1 MGSTASASC
10 THYPTMQTLDV
21 VIGLIIYFL
30 FMSLVASALVE
41 MIAALARKRGKLL
54 RDAVDA
60 ATNGGHAF
68 NNALYLHP
76 LIYGLFESEKV
87 GMKEKKSLPSYIP
100 SEVFAQAYV
109 ETVIGMPIAEVGDLG
124 MVFSSESRIW
134 SDKREIPDR
143 AEGQEAA
150 AATLA
155 FGDPVK
161 IQKRD
166 LDDAYRAL
174 RPHVVAAGGDRKETL
189 RRVAVHFDR
198 VNERVT
204 GRYRRWVS
212 YWLFVIGV
220 VLATATNGDA
230 TRIVNRL
237 VSNADLRNA
246 LVQSAELDLQAENQ
260 SREATLDRIRVI
272 EGISGGWQTDPLL
285 AEGGLTVG
293 AVAIKVLGFFI
304 TAFAV
309 SLGAPFWFDLLNKLL
324 KLRKV
329 VAGKDD
335 DLAEAKPMPRPAT
348 VGELGTTLSAID
360 AGEPLHG
367 LLLPPE
373 TIAQLGVLAR
383 HAQHC
388 YAAPAEFEVLV
399 NKSQSNEAG
408 QASTA
413 EKATVTFISHQAL
426 VPIDDAIPGDTKLI
440 ETIPVDTQVFVIRTS
455 AQIIVACRG
464 TEPKVLHDIATDV
477 RCKPA
482 KLDWA
487 PASADIRVHRGF
499 AAALEIVWEELAK
512 ALTTS
517 GDDVKVPV
525 YFTGHSLGGALAVL
539 AAARFIALD
548 ANNYNRFGGLHTF
561 GQPRVGNAAFAD
573 WATQLFRGRYTRAVN
588 HRDIVPQLPPPKV
601 GAWEFKH
608 FGIVHVFDG
617 AGRLSIN
624 PSWFFRLAD
633 YALPDE
639 ELKAMFKQPVQNHD
653 SFRYASLYAALA
665 KPMKAEAA

>member
-1 MGSTASASC
+1 
-10 THYPTMQTLDV
+10 MQTLDV
-21 VIGLIIYFL
+21 VIGLVIFFL
-30 FMSLVASALVE
+30 FLSLVASALVE
-41 MIAALARKRGKLL
+41 MIAGVARKRGRML
-54 RDAVDA
+54 REAVDA
-60 ATNGGHAF
+60 ATNGGDDF

-76 LIYGLFESEKV
+76 LIYGLFEAEKV
-87 GMKEKKSLPSYIP
+87 GMKEKRSLPSYIP

-134 SDKREIPDR
+134 PDPREMANR
-143 AEGQEAA
+143 AATAKDE

-155 FGDPVK
+155 WGDPVK

-189 RRVAVHFDR
+189 KRVAAHFDK
-198 VNERVT
+198 VNDRVT
-204 GRYRRWVS
+204 ERYRRWVS
-212 YWLFVIGV
+212 YWLFIIGI
-220 VLATATNGDA
+220 VLAAATNGDA

-246 LVQSAELDLQAENQ
+246 LVQSAELNLEIQEQ
-260 SREATLDRIRVI
+260 TREATLDRIRVI
-272 EGISGGWQTDPLL
+272 EGITGGWQTDPLL
-285 AEGGLTVG
+285 AEGGFTLG
-293 AVAIKVLGFFI
+293 AFAVKVLGFGI

-309 SLGAPFWFDLLNKLL
+309 SLGAPFWFDLLNKLV

-329 VAGKDD
+329 VGGKDD
-335 DLAEAKPMPRPAT
+335 PASDEKPMPRPAT
-348 VGELGTTLSAID
+348 VGELGSTLSAID

-373 TIAQLGVLAR
+373 SIAQLGVLAR

-408 QASTA
+408 QTTST

-426 VPIDDAIPGDTKLI
+426 VPLDDAGPGNAKLI

-477 RCKPA
+477 RCKPV

-487 PASADIRVHRGF
+487 PASSNVRVHRGF
-499 AAALEIVWEELAK
+499 SAALDIVWEEMEK
-512 ALTTS
+512 AIVTG
-517 GDDVKVPV
+517 GDDIKTPV

-539 AAARFIALD
+539 AAARFIAVD

-573 WATQLFRGRYTRAVN
+573 WATLLFRGRYTRAVN

-601 GAWEFKH
+601 GEWEFKH

-624 PSWFFRLAD
+624 PGWFFRLAD

-639 ELKAMFKQPVQNHD
+639 ELRAMFKQPVQNHD

-665 KPMKAEAA
+665 EPAKTMAV